1 MTDTRALVERAL
13 AAATDTRL
21 LALEAAS
28 LPHEIGVTPA
38 RLRSDLLAARQ
49 IRRRYTV
56 FDLAAEVGRLERCV
70 DAVVD
75 ALGRA
80 DRPDVHDREGRPRPA
95 RPEPPR

>member
-1 MTDTRALVERAL
+1 MTDTRALVDRTL
-13 AAATDTRL
+13 TAATDTRL
-21 LALEAAS
+21 LALDAAS
-28 LPHEIGVTPA
+28 LPHGIGVTPA

-56 FDLAAEVGRLERCV
+56 LDLAAEVGLLERRV
-70 DAVVD
+70 DDVVD

-80 DRPDVHDREGRPRPA
+80 DRPDVHGGREWPRPS